1 MLLID
6 IQPIVVIIYIIDILL
21 VTFIIMD
28 RFGLNIFNFRIDD
41 LFYYDTLVSN
51 VWCGSIIA
59 HL

>member
-51 VWCGSIIA
+51 V
-59 HL
+59 